1 MSLPNAFAPTR
12 TSLIIINWS
21 KEPNM
26 KEEIYYKIQTEEPI
40 CIDVPYLPL
49 HRKKSWKCE
58 ESNMDENF
66 FAQGGNKR
74 GQICSFGNLAGNF

>member
-1 MSLPNAFAPTR
+1 MNLPNAFAPTR

-26 KEEIYYKIQTEEPI
+26 KEEIYFDNQTEEPF

-49 HRKKSWKCE
+49 RRKH
-58 ESNMDENF
+58 
-66 FAQGGNKR
+66 KR
-74 GQICSFGNLAGNF
+74 QQE

>member
-1 MSLPNAFAPTR
+1 
-12 TSLIIINWS
+12 
-21 KEPNM
+21 M
-26 KEEIYYKIQTEEPI
+26 KEEIYFEIQTEEPI

-58 ESNMDENF
+58 ESSMDENF
-66 FAQGGNKR
+66 FAQGGSKR